1 MSRKLCSLVLVCLLF
16 VATVSPVLAVEGEK
30 IKNLA
35 IYDAGV
41 ATVLEERTVEL
52 QTGLNTIEWRS
63 LLPKAYIRTVRVV
76 AENADV
82 VRQDVAN
89 DGADVRSE
97 KSPTLRLAIQ
107 NKGAAGARKVQV
119 SYLVP
124 NMRWQNDYS
133 LVLDQTA
140 EGVSPTAATFDS
152 WVSIFNSVGTDVAA
166 ETLDLIAGDIALL
179 DRESS
184 YREEEY
190 GRQQYRA
197 QTNVYAS
204 TETSD
209 SSTSAAVEGLSIF
222 SRFRLGQNI
231 SLPSSI
237 AVNRFPLFQRARL
250 GIIQRNVF
258 ENAYNQQTLARN
270 GFTLLPRGLEV
281 RIVSKNTTNVVM
293 PNGRV
298 NLYAM
303 KDGIAQLVGQD
314 QIPLTPVDSEFT
326 VVQGRSGTL
335 FGTRRVVER
344 SSSSYKAEDGY
355 TRDKLTTKIEIALI
369 NRGKIPAEA
378 FVREGIEAHGYNR
391 WTILESSTQ
400 HEKIGAG
407 AIQMK
412 VTVPANGQMVVSYT
426 VETK

>member
-1 MSRKLCSLVLVCLLF
+1 MSRKLCSLALVCLLF
-16 VATVSPVLAVEGEK
+16 VVAVSPTFAIGEDK
-30 IKNLA
+30 TKNLA

-82 VRQDVAN
+82 IRQDVAYN
-89 DGADVRSE
+89 GAEVRNE
-97 KSPTLRLAIQ
+97 KSPTLYLAIQ
-107 NKGAAGARKVQV
+107 NKGAAGMRKVQI

-124 NMRWQNDYS
+124 NMRWQSDYS

-140 EGVSPTAATFDS
+140 ENVPPIGATFDS

-166 ETLDLIAGDIALL
+166 ETLDLIAGDVALL
-179 DRESS
+179 DRGSS

-190 GRQQYRA
+190 TRQA
-197 QTNVYAS
+197 QTNVYSS
-204 TETSD
+204 TETSEGATTAD
-209 SSTSAAVEGLSIF
+209 VEGLSVF

-231 SLPSSI
+231 SLPSS
-237 AVNRFPLFQRARL
+237 ASVNRFPLFQRARL
-250 GIIQRNVF
+250 GIVQRNVF
-258 ENAYNQQTLARN
+258 ENTYNQQTLARN

-298 NLYAM
+298 NIYAL
-303 KDGIAQLVGQD
+303 KDGVAQLVGQD
-314 QIPLTPVDSEFT
+314 QIPLTPVDGEFT

-355 TRDKLTTKIEIALI
+355 TREKLTTKIEVTLI

-378 FVREGIEAHGYNR
+378 FVREGIESYGYNR
-391 WTILESSTQ
+391 WTILESSAQ
-400 HEKIGAG
+400 HEKISAG

-412 VTVPANGQMVVSYT
+412 VTVPANGQTVVTYT
-426 VETK
+426 VEIK

>member
-16 VATVSPVLAVEGEK
+16 AINVSPAFAIGEDK

-41 ATVLEERTVEL
+41 ATVLEERIVEL
-52 QTGLNTIEWRS
+52 QTGSNTIEWRS
-63 LLPKAYIRTVRVV
+63 LLPKAFVRTVRVV

-82 VRQDVAN
+82 IRQDVAYN
-89 DGADVRSE
+89 GAEVRNE
-97 KSPTLRLAIQ
+97 KSPTLHLVIQ
-107 NKGAAGARKVQV
+107 NKGAAGARRVQV

-133 LVLDQTA
+133 LVMDQTA
-140 EGVSPTAATFDS
+140 EGAAPTAATFDS

-179 DRESS
+179 DRDSS
-184 YREEEY
+184 YREENY
-190 GRQQYRA
+190 QRQA
-197 QTNVYAS
+197 QVNVYS
-204 TETSD
+204 SSETSD
-209 SSTSAAVEGLSIF
+209 SAVTADVEGLSVF
-222 SRFRLGQNI
+222 SRFRLGQNL
-231 SLPSSI
+231 SLPSS
-237 AVNRFPLFQRARL
+237 ASVNRFPLFQRVRL
-250 GIIQRNVF
+250 GVVQRNVF
-258 ENAYNQQTLARN
+258 ENTYNTQTLARN

-298 NLYAM
+298 TIYAL
-303 KDGIAQLVGQD
+303 KDGLAQIVGQD
-314 QIPLTPVDSEFT
+314 QIPLTPVDGEFT
-326 VVQGRSGTL
+326 VTQGRSGTL

-344 SSSSYKAEDGY
+344 TTSSYKAEDGY
-355 TRDKLTTKIEIALI
+355 TRDKLTTKIEVTLI

-378 FVREGIEAHGYNR
+378 FVREGIEAYGYNR
-391 WTILESSTQ
+391 WTILDSSAQ
-400 HEKIGAG
+400 QEKISAG

-412 VTVPANGQMVVSYT
+412 VTVPASGQTVVSYT